1 MRERFILQGLV
12 MLIAFTLSLATP
24 FKAYAQ
30 SGQKERITITVKQKP
45 LEEVLKRL
53 SKEYNYQLFYNNS
66 LVKGI
71 RVSVSI
77 QKAGINQTMDVLLA
91 GTGLQYSIKEKTIV
105 ITTIPSRNTA
115 KEKKL
120 LSGRVVDKE
129 GRAIPGVNIST
140 GDKTQGAVSDIDG
153 NFAFAS
159 PLKHGTLLNFTSIGM
174 KPQHIV
180 YGGESTL
187 KIVMVEDVN
196 ELEAVVVTGV
206 VNKKRESF
214 TGSASTFTAD
224 ELKAVGTQNVIS
236 SLKTLDPA
244 FNVLESGEFGSDP
257 NRMPDIEIRGKSSL
271 ISTRDEL
278 AEDPNQPL
286 FILDGFESS
295 LEAIYN
301 LDMNRVASIT
311 ILKDAA
317 STAIYGSKASNGVVV
332 VETIRPKSGKL
343 HLTYNG
349 SANISWADLSSYN
362 LMNASEKLRFEQMVG
377 RYTSSTPSQQIEL
390 DQLYNNKL
398 ADVARG
404 VDTYWLA
411 EPLRTGINHRHSLYA
426 EGGEGAFQF
435 GLGLSYNGITGVMK
449 ESKRDNL
456 SGNIDLTYRLNKLQF
471 VNKFSMD
478 NTASGNPIVGFSEY
492 AGANPYY
499 MKYNEDG
506 EVERWLEYN
515 DYVEAGNPLYNAAQN
530 SYNKGKSLSIS
541 DKFIME
547 YTPIAAMKI
556 RARFGITHTNS
567 NTEAFTSPL
576 DSEYSKVDFTK
587 RGSYNYGETE
597 SNKYEG
603 ELTVTYGKT
612 FNKAHLVNIAAGGY
626 LSQLDSKSHGYAAV
640 GFPVGDFTLPSFANG
655 YPDNGSPSY
664 YENTSR
670 SVSAYAIGNYAFNNR
685 YLLDFSYRVNGSSVF
700 GTDKHYIGTWAV
712 GLAWNLHNEKFVSDN
727 IDGISMFKIR
737 ASIGNPGN
745 QNFSSSSTI
754 TTFRYNFNSFNYF
767 GMTTSLAQLGNPD
780 LEWQTTIDRNIGFD
794 ITILND
800 RLTLTGDYYYKTTDP
815 LLIGIDMPASTGA
828 TGNVIYKNFGKQTT
842 KGFNAQATYYIIRQM
857 DKRFWWSVRGTLR
870 HGSSELNG
878 IGNRLESFN
887 TSGREGDQ
895 NGQNKSTK
903 RYFDGADP
911 DAIWAVRSAG
921 IDPATG
927 REIFIKKNGELTY
940 DFSYDDEVIIGS
952 SRPKV
957 EGVLGSS
964 FSWKGFS
971 MNFDF
976 RYRMGG
982 YSFNSVLYNKV
993 ENITTSQLKY
1003 NQDKRALYDRW
1014 QKPGDIAKFKNIA
1027 DSQSTPMSS
1036 RFVQKDN
1043 TLTLESLR
1051 VGYEFKPEIARK
1063 VGVSSLRLNA
1073 YMNDIF
1079 RISSIKQERGTSYP
1093 FSRSVSFNLS
1103 LTL

>member
-12 MLIAFTLSLATP
+12 MLIAFTLSLAIP

-45 LEEVLKRL
+45 LEEVLKKL

-77 QKAGINQTMDVLLA
+77 QKVGINQTMDVLLA

-129 GRAIPGVNIST
+129 GRAIPGVNIFT

-362 LMNASEKLRFEQMVG
+362 LMRC
-377 RYTSSTPSQQIEL
+377 
-390 DQLYNNKL
+390 
-398 ADVARG
+398 
-404 VDTYWLA
+404 
-411 EPLRTGINHRHSLYA
+411 
-426 EGGEGAFQF
+426 
-435 GLGLSYNGITGVMK
+435 
-449 ESKRDNL
+449 
-456 SGNIDLTYRLNKLQF
+456 
-471 VNKFSMD
+471 
-478 NTASGNPIVGFSEY
+478 
-492 AGANPYY
+492 
-499 MKYNEDG
+499 
-506 EVERWLEYN
+506 
-515 DYVEAGNPLYNAAQN
+515 
-530 SYNKGKSLSIS
+530 
-541 DKFIME
+541 
-547 YTPIAAMKI
+547 
-556 RARFGITHTNS
+556 
-567 NTEAFTSPL
+567 
-576 DSEYSKVDFTK
+576 
-587 RGSYNYGETE
+587 
-597 SNKYEG
+597 
-603 ELTVTYGKT
+603 
-612 FNKAHLVNIAAGGY
+612 
-626 LSQLDSKSHGYAAV
+626 
-640 GFPVGDFTLPSFANG
+640 
-655 YPDNGSPSY
+655 
-664 YENTSR
+664 
-670 SVSAYAIGNYAFNNR
+670 
-685 YLLDFSYRVNGSSVF
+685 
-700 GTDKHYIGTWAV
+700 
-712 GLAWNLHNEKFVSDN
+712 
-727 IDGISMFKIR
+727 
-737 ASIGNPGN
+737 
-745 QNFSSSSTI
+745 
-754 TTFRYNFNSFNYF
+754 
-767 GMTTSLAQLGNPD
+767 
-780 LEWQTTIDRNIGFD
+780 
-794 ITILND
+794 
-800 RLTLTGDYYYKTTDP
+800 
-815 LLIGIDMPASTGA
+815 
-828 TGNVIYKNFGKQTT
+828 
-842 KGFNAQATYYIIRQM
+842 
-857 DKRFWWSVRGTLR
+857 
-870 HGSSELNG
+870 
-878 IGNRLESFN
+878 
-887 TSGREGDQ
+887 
-895 NGQNKSTK
+895 
-903 RYFDGADP
+903 
-911 DAIWAVRSAG
+911 
-921 IDPATG
+921 
-927 REIFIKKNGELTY
+927 
-940 DFSYDDEVIIGS
+940 
-952 SRPKV
+952 
-957 EGVLGSS
+957 
-964 FSWKGFS
+964 
-971 MNFDF
+971 
-976 RYRMGG
+976 
-982 YSFNSVLYNKV
+982 
-993 ENITTSQLKY
+993 
-1003 NQDKRALYDRW
+1003 
-1014 QKPGDIAKFKNIA
+1014 
-1027 DSQSTPMSS
+1027 
-1036 RFVQKDN
+1036 
-1043 TLTLESLR
+1043 
-1051 VGYEFKPEIARK
+1051 
-1063 VGVSSLRLNA
+1063 
-1073 YMNDIF
+1073 
-1079 RISSIKQERGTSYP
+1079 
-1093 FSRSVSFNLS
+1093 
-1103 LTL
+1103 